1 MENAGHACSVT
12 IVRGPSS
19 YVRIL
24 SHKIPKSCDN
34 GRMRL
39 RRIIL
44 LVLLLPAAAVSAWYF
59 LQPGPGHELLCYIF
73 VVPVLVLNM
82 WEWTSPE
89 LLDAVLGKKQGSGDS
104 EAGIK
109 AEGNTVDQPPL
120 PLTIP
125 EVSSEPQVQRADFGD
140 RAGEQDKSTP
150 TPASGVQNRALSLRQ
165 PHAENILRG
174 VKTNEYRTIP
184 TNIRG
189 RVYIYASKQP
199 ADPGTFEELGA
210 KPGDFPTGLLVGT
223 VEIVGCEKADS
234 SEGFQWQLANP
245 ERLAEPL
252 KPENKPQPVW
262 FTPFHINPQGKQN
275 GS

>member
-1 MENAGHACSVT
+1 M
-12 IVRGPSS
+12 
-19 YVRIL
+19 
-24 SHKIPKSCDN
+24 K
-34 GRMRL
+34 L

-59 LQPGPGHELLCYIF
+59 LQPGPGHEMMVYIF

-89 LLDAVLGKKQGSGDS
+89 LLDAVLGKKQAPGDPGIGMSGGGT
-104 EAGIK
+104 AL
-109 AEGNTVDQPPL
+109 VQPPL
-120 PLTIP
+120 PPNTPL
-125 EVSSEPQVQRADFGD
+125 VASEPQVQRADFGD
-140 RAGEQDKSTP
+140 RAAVQDESTP
-150 TPASGVQNRALSLRQ
+150 ISASEVQNRALSLRQ

-174 VKTNEYRTIP
+174 VKIMEYRSVS

-199 ADPGTFEELGA
+199 ADPSFFEELEA

-223 VEIVGCEKADS
+223 VEIIGCEKADAA
-234 SEGFQWQLANP
+234 EGFQWQLANP
-245 ERLAEPL
+245 ERLSEPR

-262 FTPFHINPQGKQN
+262 FTPFRSNPK
-275 GS
+275 

>member
-1 MENAGHACSVT
+1 M
-12 IVRGPSS
+12 
-19 YVRIL
+19 
-24 SHKIPKSCDN
+24 K
-34 GRMRL
+34 L

-59 LQPGPGHELLCYIF
+59 LQPGPGHELLCIIF
-73 VVPVLVLNM
+73 VVPVMVLNM

-89 LLDAVLGKKQGSGDS
+89 LLDAVLGKKQAVGASGT
-104 EAGIK
+104 GIRDG
-109 AEGNTVDQPPL
+109 ENTVGQPAL
-120 PLTIP
+120 PLTTP
-125 EVSSEPQVQRADFGD
+125 VVSSEPQVRGADFGD
-140 RAGEQDKSTP
+140 KAGVPDKVTP
-150 TPASGVQNRALSLRQ
+150 IPASGVQNRALSLRQ

-174 VKTNEYRTIP
+174 VKTVENRTIP

-252 KPENKPQPVW
+252 KPENKPQAVW
-262 FTPFHINPQGKQN
+262 FTPFRLNPQVL
-275 GS
+275 